1 MPCSDDDSTSLHVK
15 IFSSIHVG
23 FCVWVRTSERVIY
36 CKYNVDYMEPWV
48 LTGDGRPVVEVW
60 SMVVLAVSFAGR
72 HWYPHKTYD
81 SSTIQLLPAVI

>member
-1 MPCSDDDSTSLHVK
+1 
-15 IFSSIHVG
+15 
-23 FCVWVRTSERVIY
+23 
-36 CKYNVDYMEPWV
+36 MEPWV
-48 LTGDGRPVVEVW
+48 LTGGDGRPVVEVW